1 MAGGLRLN
9 IPGCKYGFSMEYS
22 SRLALAIGTISIA
35 VGDIPSIATF
45 LLLAGVLLVVVIDLN
60 SEELLTAD
68 ALANSRSFL
77 AGVSIKRLK
86 ILPAK

>member
-1 MAGGLRLN
+1 
-9 IPGCKYGFSMEYS
+9 MEYS
-22 SRLALAIGTISIA
+22 SRGMGLALIIGTISIA
-35 VGDIPSIATF
+35 LGDILSVATF
-45 LLLAGVLLVVVIDLN
+45 LLAGVLLIVVIDLN